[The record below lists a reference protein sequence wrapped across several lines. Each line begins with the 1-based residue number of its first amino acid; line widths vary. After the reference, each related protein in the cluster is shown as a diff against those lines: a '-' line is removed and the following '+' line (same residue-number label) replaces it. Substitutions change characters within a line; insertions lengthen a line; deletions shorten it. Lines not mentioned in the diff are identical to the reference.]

1 MVQAGLD
8 FDVKAELEVGFGAFV
23 ERFVSRVEGRPGEMV
38 KVSRRTEDRDV
49 VDLRQF
55 G

>member
-1 MVQAGLD
+1 VQAGLD

-38 KVSRRTEDRDV
+38 KVRGSEVHRGSISADRFH
-49 VDLRQF
+49 L
-55 G
+55 